1 MKQNIYDDET
11 FFEGY
16 KKIRENKNSANILF
30 EKPALFSLLPE
41 LAGKRILDLGCG
53 YGENCTEFVKKGAS
67 KVMGIDISKKMLE
80 VAEKENSDPKIT
92 FKNMPMEDIA
102 QLSEKFDIVVSSLA
116 LHYVKDFSG
125 LVRNVLSLLDD
136 GGLFIFSQENPINT
150 CFTQGER
157 WTKDSE
163 GNKIYAN
170 ISNYSTDG
178 ERKSKWFVD
187 GVVKYHRTFSSI
199 INTLIENGFQ
209 IVKLIEPAPSPE
221 MVSAHPEHKDLLHKP
236 DFLLVKASKT
246 IPTV

>member
-1 MKQNIYDDET
+1 MKQNIYDNET
-11 FFEGY
+11 FFDGY
-16 KKIRENKNSANILF
+16 KKIRENKNNANNLF

-41 LAGKRILDLGCG
+41 LSGKRILDLGCG
-53 YGENCTEFVKKGAS
+53 YGENCAEFVKKGAS
-67 KVMGIDISKKMLE
+67 KVMGIDISQKMLE

-125 LVRNVLSLLDD
+125 LVRHVHSLLDD
-136 GGLFIFSQENPINT
+136 CGLFIFSQENPINT

-221 MVSAHPEHKDLLHKP
+221 LASAHPEHKDLLHKP
-236 DFLLVKASKT
+236 DFLLVKAAKT